1 MVNKQGKNVY
11 ENFLAIWFDLVS
23 KVIIGAHFYKINYIK
38 IQNDQTMSIVKV
50 DLPFL
55 YSSMKK
61 KIKIRLIFDFINQ
74 NCAIFD
80 LQYQI
85 KPNT

>member
-1 MVNKQGKNVY
+1 MSNQGKKVY
-11 ENFLAIWFDLVS
+11 ENVLVIWFDLVS
-23 KVIIGAHFYKINYIK
+23 KVIIGAHFHKINYIK
-38 IQNDQTMSIVKV
+38 IQNMSIIQV

-61 KIKIRLIFDFINQ
+61 KIVKIRLIFDFINQ